1 MVYEN
6 IPSIYEPMNP
16 RVSWFIS
23 LKGTS
28 IDLNFIDHNGFQI
41 SEIPG
46 GENISLYYIKNVITE
61 AEANLMI
68 SNPYILV
75 ISSHQFHIYNYM

>member
-1 MVYEN
+1 MFHY
-6 IPSIYEPMNP
+6 
-16 RVSWFIS
+16 FIS

-46 GENISLYYIKNVITE
+46 GESISLYYIKNVITE
-61 AEANLMI
+61 EEANLMI
-68 SNPYILV
+68 SNPYIFKV
-75 ISSHQFHIYNYM
+75 KSSHQFHMYNYMCISYHYM